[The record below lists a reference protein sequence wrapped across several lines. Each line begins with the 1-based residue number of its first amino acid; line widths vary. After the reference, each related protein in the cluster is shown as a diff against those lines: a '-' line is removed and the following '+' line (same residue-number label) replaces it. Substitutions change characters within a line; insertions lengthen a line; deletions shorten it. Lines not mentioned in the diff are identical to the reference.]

1 MSANSA
7 EHLMGVQR
15 GKLKEHRIF
24 LYIYLDILDFSFVY
38 KNHVLTPLFYFCMV
52 IVHEIILLKSTIPT
66 GSISDKKAWHGRS
79 IYTRRQRYE
88 KGKVPMRTLH

>member
-24 LYIYLDILDFSFVY
+24 LYIYLDMLDFSFVY
-38 KNHVLTPLFYFCMV
+38 KNQVLTIKDPPPPVLFLYGDCTQNHTV
-52 IVHEIILLKSTIPT
+52 KSTIPT
-66 GSISDKKAWHGRS
+66 ASISDKKA
-79 IYTRRQRYE
+79 
-88 KGKVPMRTLH
+88 